1 MALQHFIPRELPPT
15 LQPLVELALDLRAN
29 WSTAAKELWRGVDTP
44 LWEATGNPLLILGTV
59 SRARLDALTANPEFV
74 RQLQEVVEERRSYL
88 EAPTWL
94 ARTHG
99 EDTLGGIA
107 YFSMEFGLS
116 RALPIYSGGLG
127 ILAGDYIKAASDMGV
142 PMVGIGLLYQQGYF
156 RQSLDAHGEQLAFF
170 PFNDPLWLP
179 VMPALNA
186 DNEWLR
192 IELTLPGRS
201 LVLRVWQVRV
211 GRVVLYLL
219 DSNDPLNDPRDR
231 GITSELYGGGPE
243 LRIQQE
249 IVLGIGGSRLLRELG
264 IRFEVCHLNEGH
276 AAFAVLERARNFL
289 SDSGVDFATAL
300 WATRVGNLFTTHTPV
315 AAGFDRFSPQLMAQ
329 YLGDYVN
336 DLGIDL
342 QQLLALGRVNP
353 ADVDEPF
360 NMAWLAARGS
370 AAVNGVSRLHGAVSR
385 KIFTP
390 LFPQWPVAE
399 VPVGHVTNG
408 VHVPTWSSRAA
419 DRLWAG
425 ICGETRWLGDLASL
439 EADFRQVP
447 AEALWSLRSDA
458 RHRLVEWMR
467 HRFRRQAAARGMS
480 ADPYPKQVDVLDH
493 DALTLGFARRFASY
507 KRPNLLLQQPE
518 RLERLLTD
526 ARHPVQLVIAG
537 KAHPQDAEGQRMI
550 RAWSEFLNRPA
561 VRPHA
566 VFVEDY
572 DMGVASELVHGVDL
586 WLNTPRR
593 PWEASGTSGMKVL
606 VNGGL
611 NLSELDGWWAEAWA
625 PEQGWALGDGA
636 EHDSDPAWDREEAE
650 ALYRLLEQEV
660 VPAFYQRDQQGI
672 PQAWVSRMRESMA
685 CLTGRFS
692 TNRMLRQYT
701 ENYYLPAAAAHRE
714 RCADQAHLAHD
725 LRDWTERVRHHWPQ
739 LRVGTVTRE
748 TTGAQHHIVAHVY
761 LDGLDVEDVRV
772 ELYAEPASVG
782 GLPERRVMQRGEPL
796 LGALG
801 AYHYEAWVESL
812 RPIAHYTV
820 RILPFHP
827 QARLP
832 LELGLIHW
840 ER

>member
-1 MALQHFIPRELPPT
+1 MALQHFMPRELPAT
-15 LQPLVELALDLRAN
+15 LQPLVELSLDLRAN
-29 WSTAAKELWRGVDTP
+29 WSAAAKELWRTIDLP

-59 SRARLDALTANPEFV
+59 SRARLEALANNPEFIAH
-74 RQLQEVVEERRSYL
+74 LQRVVEERRAYL

-94 ARTHG
+94 AQTHG
-99 EDTLGGIA
+99 ADKLKGIA

-127 ILAGDYIKAASDMGV
+127 VLAGDYIKTASDMGL

-156 RQSLDAHGEQLAFF
+156 RQSLDAHGNQLAFF

-192 IELTLPGRS
+192 IVLNMPGRL

-211 GRVVLYLL
+211 GRVMLYLL

-249 IVLGIGGSRLLRELG
+249 MVLGIGGSRLLRELDFH
-264 IRFEVCHLNEGH
+264 FEVCHLNEGH
-276 AAFAVLERARNFL
+276 AAFAVLERARNFI
-289 SDSGVDFATAL
+289 SDFGVDFATAL

-315 AAGFDRFSPQLMAQ
+315 ADGFDCFSPQLVAQ
-329 YLGDYVN
+329 YLGNYAG

-342 QQLLALGRVNP
+342 QQLMALGRVNP
-353 ADVDEPF
+353 LDAEEPF
-360 NMAWLAARGS
+360 NMAWLALRGS
-370 AAVNGVSRLHGAVSR
+370 AAVNGVSRLHGQVSR
-385 KIFTP
+385 KIFAP
-390 LFPQWPVAE
+390 LFPQWPIAE

-419 DRLWAG
+419 DRFWAE
-425 ICGETRWLGDLASL
+425 ICGEAHWRGDLASL
-439 EADFRQVP
+439 EEDFRHAP
-447 AEALWSLRSDA
+447 AEGLWSLRCNA
-458 RHRLVEWMR
+458 RHRLVKWTR
-467 HRFRRQAAARGMS
+467 RRYGRQAAARGLPANAGPQQREML
-480 ADPYPKQVDVLDH
+480 DP

-507 KRPNLLLQQPE
+507 KRPNLLLNQPE

-537 KAHPQDAEGQRMI
+537 KAHPQDIEGQNMI
-550 RAWSEFLNRPA
+550 RAWSEFLSRPN

-593 PWEASGTSGMKVL
+593 PWEASGTSGMKTL

-611 NLSELDGWWAEAWA
+611 NLSELDGWWAEAWD
-625 PEQGWALGDGA
+625 PSLGWALGDGA
-636 EHDSDPAWDREEAE
+636 EHDSDPAWDSAEAE

-660 VPAFYQRDQQGI
+660 VPAFYQRDSQGI
-672 PQAWVSRMRESMA
+672 PQAWLSRMRESMA
-685 CLTGRFS
+685 SLTGRFS

-701 ENYYLPAAAAHRE
+701 EQYYLPAAADHRARAAE
-714 RCADQAHLAHD
+714 QALLAHE
-725 LRDWTERVRHHWPQ
+725 LQHWMERVQHHWSQ
-739 LRVGTVTRE
+739 VRIGAVTRQTE
-748 TTGAQHHIVAHVY
+748 GAQYHIIAEIY
-761 LDGLDVEDVRV
+761 LDGLEMGDVCP
-772 ELYAEPASVG
+772 ELYAEA
-782 GLPERRVMQRGEPL
+782 LTDEEDAERIAMKRCEPL

-801 AYHYEAWVESL
+801 GYHYEAWVEVR
-812 RPIAHYTV
+812 RPVTHYTV
-820 RILPFHP
+820 RILAFHP
-827 QARLP
+827 RARLP

-840 ER
+840 EQ

>member
-1 MALQHFIPRELPPT
+1 MTLQHFITRELPAT
-15 LQPLVELALDLRAN
+15 LQPLVDLSLDLRAN
-29 WSTAAKELWRGVDTP
+29 WSTAAKELWRMVDLP
-44 LWEATGNPLLILGTV
+44 LWETTGNPLLILGTV
-59 SRARLDALTANPEFV
+59 SRARLETLTANPEFIA
-74 RQLQEVVEERRSYL
+74 QLQHVVEERRAYL

-94 ARTHG
+94 SRTHG
-99 EDTLGGIA
+99 EDKLGGIA

-127 ILAGDYIKAASDMGV
+127 ILAGDYIKTASDMGL
-142 PMVGIGLLYQQGYF
+142 PLVGIGLLYQQGYF
-156 RQSLDAHGEQLAFF
+156 RQSLNAQGEQLAFF

-192 IELTLPGRS
+192 IVLDLPGRS
-201 LVLRVWQVRV
+201 LILRVWQVRV
-211 GRVVLYLL
+211 GRVMLYLL
-219 DSNDPLNDPRDR
+219 DSNDQINDPRDR

-249 IVLGIGGSRLLRELG
+249 LVLGIGGSRLLRELD
-264 IRFEVCHLNEGH
+264 IHFDVCHLNEGH
-276 AAFAVLERARNFL
+276 AAFAVLERARYFI
-289 SDSGVDFATAL
+289 SDNGVDFATAL

-315 AAGFDRFSPQLMAQ
+315 AAGFDCFSPQLMAQ
-329 YLGDYVN
+329 YLGSSAK

-353 ADVDEPF
+353 LDTEEPF
-360 NMAWLAARGS
+360 NMAWLALRGS
-370 AAVNGVSRLHGAVSR
+370 AAVNGVSRLHGQVSR
-385 KIFTP
+385 KIFAP
-390 LFPQWPVAE
+390 LFPQWPIDE

-419 DRLWAG
+419 DGLWAD
-425 ICGETRWLGDLASL
+425 ICGEARWRGDLANL
-439 EADFRQVP
+439 EEDFRRAP
-447 AEALWSLRSDA
+447 AEGLWSLRCDA
-458 RHRLVEWMR
+458 RHRLVKWVR
-467 HRFRRQAAARGMS
+467 LSYGCQVAARGLPANIS
-480 ADPYPKQVDVLDH
+480 PGQREVLDP
-493 DALTLGFARRFASY
+493 DALTLGFARRFVSY

-537 KAHPQDAEGQRMI
+537 KAHPQDEEGQRMI
-550 RAWSEFLNRPA
+550 QAWSEFLDRPN

-572 DMGVASELVHGVDL
+572 DMSIASELVHGVDL

-611 NLSELDGWWAEAWA
+611 NLSELDGWWAEAWTPA
-625 PEQGWALGDGA
+625 LGWALGDGA
-636 EHDSDPAWDREEAE
+636 EHGSDPVWDREEAE

-660 VPAFYQRDQQGI
+660 VPTFYQRDPQGI
-672 PQAWVSRMRESMA
+672 PQAWLSRMRESMA
-685 CLTGRFS
+685 SLTGRFS

-701 ENYYLPAAAAHRE
+701 EHYYLSAAAEHRARAAE
-714 RCADQAHLAHD
+714 HALLAHD
-725 LRDWTERVRHHWPQ
+725 LQRWMERVQHHWPQ
-739 LRVGTVTRE
+739 VRIGVVMRQTE
-748 TTGAQHHIVAHVY
+748 GARHHIVAEVY
-761 LDGLDVEDVRV
+761 LDGLAVEEVRP
-772 ELYAEPASVG
+772 ELYAEAQSSAEG
-782 GLPERRVMQRGEPL
+782 PERIAMKLGEPL
-796 LGALG
+796 LGALE
-801 AYHYEAWVESL
+801 AYHYEAWVEAHRS
-812 RPIAHYTV
+812 IEHYTV

-832 LELGLIHW
+832 LELGLVHW

>member
-1 MALQHFIPRELPPT
+1 MALQHFIPRELPAA
-15 LQPLVELALDLRAN
+15 LQPLVELSLDLRAN
-29 WSTAAKELWRGVDTP
+29 WSTAAKELWRMMDLP
-44 LWEATGNPLLILGTV
+44 LWEATGNPLLILSTV
-59 SRARLDALTANPEFV
+59 SRARLEALTANPEFIA
-74 RQLQEVVEERRSYL
+74 QLQRVVEERRAYL

-99 EDTLGGIA
+99 EARLGGVA

-116 RALPIYSGGLG
+116 GSLPIYSGGLG
-127 ILAGDYIKAASDMGV
+127 ILAGDYIKTASDMGL

-156 RQSLDAHGEQLAFF
+156 RQSLDAQGEQLAFF

-192 IELTLPGRS
+192 IVLDMPGRS

-211 GRVVLYLL
+211 GRVMLYLL

-249 IVLGIGGSRLLRELG
+249 MVLGIGGFRLLRELG
-264 IRFEVCHLNEGH
+264 FHFEVCHLNEGH
-276 AAFAVLERARNFL
+276 AAFAVLERARHFVA
-289 SDSGVDFATAL
+289 DQGVDFATAL

-315 AAGFDRFSPQLMAQ
+315 AAGFDCFSPQLVAQ
-329 YLGDYVN
+329 YLGSYAG

-342 QQLLALGRVNP
+342 QQLLALGRINP
-353 ADVDEPF
+353 LDAEEPF
-360 NMAWLAARGS
+360 NMAWLAVRGS
-370 AAVNGVSRLHGAVSR
+370 AAVNGVSRLHGQVSR
-385 KIFTP
+385 KIFSP
-390 LFPQWPVAE
+390 LFPQWPTVE

-408 VHVPTWSSRAA
+408 VHVPTWNSRAA
-419 DRLWAG
+419 DRFWSD
-425 ICGETRWLGDLASL
+425 ICGEMRWRGDLANL
-439 EADFRQVP
+439 EEDFRRAP
-447 AEALWSLRSDA
+447 AEGLWSLRCNA
-458 RHRLVEWMR
+458 RHRLVAWMR
-467 HRFRRQAAARGMS
+467 RRYGRQAAARGMPPD
-480 ADPYPKQVDVLDH
+480 AGLQQREMLDP

-507 KRPNLLLQQPE
+507 KRPNLLLEQPE

-526 ARHPVQLVIAG
+526 AHHPVQLVIAG
-537 KAHPQDAEGQRMI
+537 KAHPQDLEGQRMI
-550 RAWSEFLNRPA
+550 RAWSEFLERPN

-572 DMGVASELVHGVDL
+572 DMSVAAELVHGVDL

-625 PEQGWALGDGA
+625 PSLGWALGDIA
-636 EHDSDPAWDREEAE
+636 EHDDDPAWDQAEAE

-660 VPAFYQRDQQGI
+660 VPAFYQRDPQGI
-672 PQAWVSRMRESMA
+672 PQAWLSRMRESMA
-685 CLTGRFS
+685 SLTGQFS
-692 TNRMLRQYT
+692 TNRMLREYT
-701 ENYYLPAAAAHRE
+701 ERYYLPAAAGHRD
-714 RCADQAHLAHD
+714 RAAGHALLAQD
-725 LRDWTERVRHHWPQ
+725 LRHWMDRVQHHWPQ
-739 LRVGTVTRE
+739 VRVGVVTRQ
-748 TTGAQHHIVAHVY
+748 TADAQHHVVAEIY
-761 LDGLDVEDVRV
+761 MDGLEAADVQP
-772 ELYAEPASVG
+772 ELYAEALSEAQGV
-782 GLPERRVMQRGEPL
+782 ERIAMKRGDPL

-801 AYHYEAWVESL
+801 AYHYEGSVPAR
-812 RPIAHYTV
+812 RPINHYTV

-827 QARLP
+827 QACLP
-832 LELGLIHW
+832 IELGLIHW
-840 ER
+840 EQ

>member
-1 MALQHFIPRELPPT
+1 MTLQHFIPRELPPT
-15 LQPLVELALDLRAN
+15 LQPLVELSLDLRAN
-29 WSTAAKELWRGVDTP
+29 WSTAAKELWRMLDLP
-44 LWEATGNPLLILGTV
+44 LWEATGNPLLILGSV
-59 SRARLDALTANPEFV
+59 SRARLEALTANPEFIA
-74 RQLQEVVEERRSYL
+74 QLQRVVEERRTYL

-94 ARTHG
+94 SRTHG
-99 EDTLGGIA
+99 DDKLGGIA

-127 ILAGDYIKAASDMGV
+127 ILAGDYIKTASDMGL
-142 PMVGIGLLYQQGYF
+142 PLVGIGLLYQQGYF

-192 IELTLPGRS
+192 IVMDLPGRS

-211 GRVVLYLL
+211 GRVMLYLL
-219 DSNDPLNDPRDR
+219 DSNDQLNDPRDR

-249 IVLGIGGSRLLRELG
+249 LVLGIGGSRLLRQLD
-264 IRFEVCHLNEGH
+264 IHFEVCHLNEGH
-276 AAFAVLERARNFL
+276 AAFAVLERARNFI
-289 SDSGVDFATAL
+289 SDTGVDFATAL

-315 AAGFDRFSPQLMAQ
+315 AAGFDSFSPQLMAQ
-329 YLGDYVN
+329 YLGSYAN

-353 ADVDEPF
+353 LDTEEPF
-360 NMAWLAARGS
+360 NMAWLALRGC
-370 AAVNGVSRLHGAVSR
+370 AAVNGVSRLHEQVSR
-385 KIFTP
+385 KIFAP
-390 LFPQWPVAE
+390 LFPQWPAAE
-399 VPVGHVTNG
+399 VPVSHVTNG

-419 DRLWAG
+419 DRFWAS
-425 ICGETRWLGDLASL
+425 ICGEARWRGDLSNL
-439 EADFRQVP
+439 EEDFRHAP
-447 AEALWSLRSDA
+447 AEALWSLRCDA
-458 RHRLVEWMR
+458 RHRLVKWMR
-467 HRFRRQAAARGMS
+467 WRYGRQTAARGMS
-480 ADPYPKQVDVLDH
+480 TDTYPDRREVLDP

-507 KRPNLLLQQPE
+507 KRPNLLLEQPD

-537 KAHPQDAEGQRMI
+537 KAHPQDLEGQRMI
-550 RAWSEFLNRPA
+550 RAWSDFLDRPN

-572 DMGVASELVHGVDL
+572 DMSVASELVHGVDL

-611 NLSELDGWWAEAWA
+611 NLSELDGWWAEAWT
-625 PEQGWALGDGA
+625 PELGWALGDGA
-636 EHDSDPAWDREEAE
+636 EHDNDPEWDRMEAE
-650 ALYRLLEQEV
+650 DLYRLLEQEV
-660 VPAFYQRDQQGI
+660 VPAFYQRDSQGI
-672 PQAWVSRMRESMA
+672 PQTWVSRMRESMA
-685 CLTGRFS
+685 SLTGRFS

-701 ENYYLPAAAAHRE
+701 EHYYLPAAADHRARAAE
-714 RCADQAHLAHD
+714 HALLAHD
-725 LRDWTERVRHHWPQ
+725 LQHWMERVRHHWSQ
-739 LRVGTVTRE
+739 VRIGVVTRQTE
-748 TTGAQHHIVAHVY
+748 GAQHHIVAEVY
-761 LDGLDVEDVRV
+761 LDGLKVEDVRP
-772 ELYAEPASVG
+772 ELYAEALSG
-782 GLPERRVMQRGEPL
+782 EAGPERVAMKRGEPL
-796 LGALG
+796 LGALD
-801 AYHYEAWVESL
+801 AYHYEAWVEARRS
-812 RPIAHYTV
+812 IQHYTV

-832 LELGLIHW
+832 LELSLVYW
-840 ER
+840 EQ